1 MNILKQTLMAA
12 ALGTVAM
19 GAQATPFY
27 IDLSGPGVGA
37 GFADPTNCA
46 TCTSDTEEL
55 TIKYQSHT
63 AITLT
68 APGITVGDDIVTT
81 GGFASDGFSV
91 NAVTGLNPSGPD
103 FGFSNSAFTAAT
115 SWGLSYNFNLLGDV
129 ASVTGGGAL
138 EDVTYHSGTIEVLLV
153 EFTGVAGGIAS
164 TTRIMDLIVTG
175 SDLDNNSNLE
185 IFGTLDF
192 TGVPLAYANMF
203 NIQGGPSCAGDITFD
218 GLAACNPPLDF
229 SFVIDQNLNDAVFE
243 SQVGNILTVG
253 GNHDGSLRF
262 DVPEPGTLLLL
273 GSALFGMAGTA
284 RRRKAK

>member
-27 IDLSGPGVGA
+27 IDLAGTGVGN
-37 GFADPTNCA
+37 GFADATNSA
-46 TCTSDTEEL
+46 TATADAEEL

-68 APGITVGDDIVTT
+68 ALGVSVGDDIHTT
-81 GGFASDGFSV
+81 GGYTSDGYTV
-91 NAVTGLNPSGPD
+91 NAVTGLNPSGQS
-103 FGFSNSAFTAAT
+103 FGFRNDSFTMNT
-115 SWGLSYNFNLLGDV
+115 LDWGLTYNFNLFGDV
-129 ASVTGGGAL
+129 ASLTLGGDVA
-138 EDVTYHSGTIEVLLV
+138 DVTYHSGTIEVLLV
-153 EFTGVAGGIAS
+153 KFDGLGAIAS
-164 TTRIMDLIVTG
+164 TDRIMDLVVTG
-175 SDLDNNSNLE
+175 SDLDNNSNLA

-192 TGVPLAYANMF
+192 TGVAAAYVDMF
-203 NIQGGPSCAGDITFD
+203 NTQGGASCVGDITFD

-229 SFVIDQNLNDAVFE
+229 SFTIDQNLNLPVFE
-243 SQVGNILTVG
+243 SLVGNILTIG